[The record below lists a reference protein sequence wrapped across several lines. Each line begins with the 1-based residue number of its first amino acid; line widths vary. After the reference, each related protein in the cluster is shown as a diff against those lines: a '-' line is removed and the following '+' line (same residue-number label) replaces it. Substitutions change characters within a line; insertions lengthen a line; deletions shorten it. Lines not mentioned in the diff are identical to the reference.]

1 MNEINFRTKLNIIHM
16 IFNYFPFFIMINR
29 LCLGTAQFGMDYG
42 ITNTNGKINNKD
54 INPILDLAFN
64 KGIRMLD
71 TAHGYGDAEKVLG
84 RNLKSE
90 RPFKIFSKISINKNT
105 DKKKVYK
112 ELNEKFENTLKRL
125 NQTSIEGLFIHDS
138 TLLSSNIR
146 KQVIEW
152 LISVQNKNKVKK
164 IGVSIYELE
173 DLRDIPLDIF
183 QIIQI
188 PCSLYDQRML
198 KNGALNLLVSKQI
211 SIHIRSIF
219 LQGIILQNPEN
230 LPVSFS
236 ESFRKHHTKNF
247 FCENHIN
254 KKRQIIKKTFDF
266 ISTLNNV
273 EAILVGISN
282 KNELK
287 EILDIWDSHE
297 YGKSNIQSYEKFAW
311 QLKDDIDPRFWPK
324 T

>member
-1 MNEINFRTKLNIIHM
+1 
-16 IFNYFPFFIMINR
+16 MINR
-29 LCLGTAQFGMDYG
+29 LCLGTAQFGMNYG
-42 ITNTNGKINNKD
+42 ITNANGKINDKD
-54 INPILDLAFN
+54 IKPILDLAFN
-64 KGIRMLD
+64 EGIRMLD

-84 RNLKSE
+84 RNLKSKK
-90 RPFKIFSKISINKNT
+90 PFKIFSKININKNT
-105 DKKKVYK
+105 DKNNVYK

-125 NQTSIEGLFIHDS
+125 NQSSIEGLFIHDS

-146 KQVIEW
+146 KQVIDW
-152 LISVQNKNKVKK
+152 LISIQNKNKVKK
-164 IGVSIYELE
+164 IGVSIYELD

-198 KNGALNLLVSKQI
+198 KNGALSLLVSKKI

-236 ESFRKHHTKNF
+236 ESFKKHHAKNF
-247 FCENHIN
+247 FCKKNFN
-254 KKRQIIKKTFDF
+254 KKSQLIKKTFDF
-266 ISTLNNV
+266 ISTLDNV
-273 EAILVGISN
+273 EAILIGISN

-287 EILDIWDSHE
+287 EILDIWNSHE
-297 YGKSNIQSYEKFAW
+297 YGESNIQSYEKFAW
-311 QLKDDIDPRFWPK
+311 ELKNDIDPRLWSK